1 MIGTLVNTVAILVG
15 GTCGC
20 LFKKA
25 LPAWLGEAIM
35 KALGLCV
42 LYLGITG
49 ILEDGAFLVVILSM
63 VLGVLVGELLKL
75 DDHINAFGRW
85 IEKKVS
91 RGKEGD
97 SSIANGFVTASLLF
111 CVGAMAILGPLQ
123 DGLTGDSSTLFVKSL
138 LDGVSSIVFA
148 STLGVGVLFSA
159 GAVLVYQGVIAL
171 LAVWISPYL
180 IENTYLLAQINVV
193 GSLLIMAL
201 ALNMLGLTKLKV
213 MNMVPALFMPLWLC
227 LLIPA

>member
-1 MIGTLVNTVAILVG
+1 M
-15 GTCGC
+15 
-20 LFKKA
+20 
-25 LPAWLGEAIM
+25 
-35 KALGLCV
+35 
-42 LYLGITG
+42 
-49 ILEDGAFLVVILSM
+49 
-63 VLGVLVGELLKL
+63 
-75 DDHINAFGRW
+75 
-85 IEKKVS
+85 S